1 MRGAAEYNGQL
12 LGDMSSVK
20 EAAKRSFRKTA
31 EAENTI
37 KDAMIL

>member
-1 MRGAAEYNGQL
+1 MRGAAEHNGQP

-37 KDAMIL
+37 KETQ